1 MIRDPKG
8 SVNLEH
14 SVAEEVATG
23 KAAERGENGGL
34 RADK

>member
-1 MIRDPKG
+1 MVRDPKG

-14 SVAEEVATG
+14 SVAEEVTTG
-23 KAAERGENGGL
+23 KAAERGTDGGL